1 MRLGRADYTE
11 MPWANGKG
19 RTVELWREDGPQGLR
34 FRLSMASVVEDG
46 DFSLFPGIDR
56 VLTVLSGPG
65 FGLVGDGIDLRCDLL
80 VPAAFPGDVA
90 LRAVDVTA
98 PVEDFNVMT
107 ARDLPAPEVRVVQA
121 GQYVPPQGGRLFVFD
136 LASQGLEI
144 SEAPVTASGPSLLVL
159 TRF

>member
-19 RTVELWREDGPQGLR
+19 RTVEMWREDGPQGLR

-46 DFSLFPGIDR
+46 DFSLFPAIDR

-65 FGLVGDGIDLRCDLL
+65 FGLVGAGYALRCDPL
-80 VPAAFPGDVA
+80 VPVAFPGDVA

-107 ARDLPAPEVRVVQA
+107 ARDLPAPEVRLVT
-121 GQYVPPQGGRLFVFD
+121 GGDHLPPPGGRLFAFD
-136 LASQGLEI
+136 LADHGLVVTD
-144 SEAPVTASGPSLLVL
+144 APLTLDGRFLLVSVA
-159 TRF
+159 F